1 MDRKGFL
8 KRVFGA
14 AVVAAMP
21 KVVVDQIENL
31 PPPESIP
38 PPEKDVLEYAKEQ
51 IAPYKSNLKPI
62 APNGILYI
70 YDEETAI
77 LLASCLDFNL
87 EFYQDWVDS
96 GIFANDYF
104 PGLKSWIIR
113 SYNIRW
119 RKSIEEYFADE
130 KKLRCLIFKDN
141 IKISGSLI
149 ITQLDSFDPL
159 DEEMS
164 YGACFE
170 GIGELIVEVNENNT

>member
-21 KVVVDQIENL
+21 KVVVDQIESL
-31 PPPESIP
+31 PEPIPAPPL
-38 PPEKDVLEYAKEQ
+38 EKDVLEYAKEQ
-51 IAPYKSNLKPI
+51 IEPYKKNLKPV
-62 APNGILYI
+62 APNGVLYI
-70 YDEETAI
+70 YDEETAV
-77 LLASCLDFNL
+77 LLAACLDFNL
-87 EFYQDWVDS
+87 ELHQECIKFE
-96 GIFANDYF
+96 NDYF
-104 PGLKSWIIR
+104 RGLESWSIR

-119 RKSIEEYFADE
+119 RKSIEEYFDDE

-149 ITQLDSFDPL
+149 ITQLDSFAPL
-159 DEEMS
+159 DKETS

-170 GIGELIVEVNENNT
+170 GIGELIIEVNENNT